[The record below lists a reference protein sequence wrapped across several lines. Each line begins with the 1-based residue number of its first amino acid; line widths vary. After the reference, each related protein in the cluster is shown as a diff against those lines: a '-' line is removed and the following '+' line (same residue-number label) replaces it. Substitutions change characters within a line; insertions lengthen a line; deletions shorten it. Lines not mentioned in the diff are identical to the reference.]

1 MEIYNPPSSAK
12 ILSQNKKQQDKQDS
26 KIAYYI
32 NGSWYFKIRLLM
44 ENDIYLEVC
53 ALWYSVD
60 WVLYVILMIEYYW
73 VL

>member
-32 NGSWYFKIRLLM
+32 NRS
-44 ENDIYLEVC
+44 
-53 ALWYSVD
+53 
-60 WVLYVILMIEYYW
+60 
-73 VL
+73 